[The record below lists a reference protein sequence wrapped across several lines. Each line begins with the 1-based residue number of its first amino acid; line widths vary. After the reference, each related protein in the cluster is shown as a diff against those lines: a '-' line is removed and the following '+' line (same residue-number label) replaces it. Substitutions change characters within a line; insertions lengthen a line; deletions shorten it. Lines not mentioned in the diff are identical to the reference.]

1 MEFNED
7 RYYDAMQSQYEDE
20 AKVPFHDYRDLEDKY
35 DELKGSF
42 EDFKSNVLWYLK
54 NNKIDELMKY
64 VSDEVV

>member
-20 AKVPFHDYRDLEDKY
+20 AKVPFNDYRELEDKY
-35 DELKGSF
+35 DELKGKF
-42 EDFKSNVLWYLK
+42 EDFKSNVLWYLNK
-54 NNKIDELMKY
+54 NKIDELMKY